1 MGREL
6 IGAQFILEQQK
17 KDYEEKLEEQKRYI
31 KIVLFKSKF
40 SCFGKKRNVYLKDL
54 TALKLKPK

>member
-17 KDYEEKLEEQKRYI
+17 KDYEEQLEEQKRYI
-31 KIVLFKSKF
+31 KTWRCYGMLLAIVQAIVTMKGIEK
-40 SCFGKKRNVYLKDL
+40 
-54 TALKLKPK
+54 